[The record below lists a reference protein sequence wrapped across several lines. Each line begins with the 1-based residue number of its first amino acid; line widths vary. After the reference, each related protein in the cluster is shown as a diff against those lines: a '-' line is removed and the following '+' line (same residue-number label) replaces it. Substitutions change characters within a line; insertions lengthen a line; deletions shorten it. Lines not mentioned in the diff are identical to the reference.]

1 MRSRFAT
8 TGSSDRAS
16 PAFSAGASGGGE
28 AEGAASFDGGGDS
41 GGCPTA
47 VTVVVVDACFFLMSP
62 SWSWNASAA
71 LANWRL
77 PPGAFSGGDVGEGTT
92 VGDVTQGEVG
102 LGSGPSE
109 AGTFL
114 YSVLSIMEIEMRR
127 QSLGDELLQINTG
140 RLCYERTERRLRDLH
155 RPPSALWGPAL
166 IYYQTAGHR
175 KLRPGFA
182 TGKEY

>member
-1 MRSRFAT
+1 MEKMAVSVLCTRRRMRSRFAT

-28 AEGAASFDGGGDS
+28 AEGAATFDGGGDS

-62 SWSWNASAA
+62 SWAWNACAA

-114 YSVLSIMEIEMRR
+114 YSVLSIMKIKIKRQRGGGGRR
-127 QSLGDELLQINTG
+127 RGGAG
-140 RLCYERTERRLRDLH
+140 RRGGGRAGRGRGERR
-155 RPPSALWGPAL
+155 RPPAAV
-166 IYYQTAGHR
+166 
-175 KLRPGFA
+175 
-182 TGKEY
+182 